1 MKIID
6 RHKYSDC
13 YNTVKWFAHK
23 YLMLADFGGIDLRSS
38 YESACLGIE
47 YLIIEL
53 HTPKNVSSLQWGLRS
68 FALNNPI
75 VLAGFTPP
83 PLSPIFGAGT
93 SGILKS
99 ILCGVRAYL
108 LSTALH
114 CGNRLHI
121 IHSIE
126 NDRSMCREFVT
137 FLLEIFYLLGITSL
151 YREIQWNI
159 LYLINMYL

>member
-38 YESACLGIE
+38 YESACLEIE

-83 PLSPIFGAGT
+83 PSPQ
-93 SGILKS
+93 
-99 ILCGVRAYL
+99 YL

-126 NDRSMCREFVT
+126 NDRSMCSEFVT